1 MFLIMPFFYVKKKV
15 GGVGAWGQL
24 NKFNTVKHK
33 RETSGA
39 TSHSKK
45 NKPPLPVKIWL
56 IVHAKTRKK
65 SFVEKLAVE
74 GLGTSFS
81 RVQEIQNNITR
92 QLCQQYHDEG
102 IVCPK
107 NIEKGLF
114 TVAAIVM

>member
-1 MFLIMPFFYVKKKV
+1 M
-15 GGVGAWGQL
+15 
-24 NKFNTVKHK
+24 
-33 RETSGA
+33 
-39 TSHSKK
+39 
-45 NKPPLPVKIWL
+45 
-56 IVHAKTRKK
+56 
-65 SFVEKLAVE
+65 EKLAVE

-114 TVAAIVM
+114 TVAAIVMKMTNHLLLQLNVRFIEQVYQYTKGMKEIYLIRSFFYENKTHFK